1 MSGEGGWGGGLGG
14 GEEQQVEGGRK
25 EEGKGG
31 MGGERDVFK
40 TKCSSSHSSVAIAV
54 SLRTRPAAQHSP
66 DTQVRHK
73 AEDRL

>member
-1 MSGEGGWGGGLGG
+1 MSGGGWVGGLGG

-40 TKCSSSHSSVAIAV
+40 TKCSSSYSSVAIAA
-54 SLRTRPAAQHSP
+54 SLCT
-66 DTQVRHK
+66 
-73 AEDRL
+73 